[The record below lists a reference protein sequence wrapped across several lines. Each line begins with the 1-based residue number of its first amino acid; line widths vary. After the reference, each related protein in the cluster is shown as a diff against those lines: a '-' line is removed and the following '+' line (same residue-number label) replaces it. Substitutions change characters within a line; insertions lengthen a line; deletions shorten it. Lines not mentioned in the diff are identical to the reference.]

1 MRSLKPVFSSAVAMA
16 LCSLL
21 AGGCGGSPSD
31 GDPDTQ
37 TPQSGG
43 LGGKAG
49 EGGPGFG
56 DEPTYP
62 GDDDATPG
70 KVTICHIPP
79 GNPANAHTISVS
91 TSAWPAHERHGDTLG
106 PCEGGGEE
114 PDAGSGEEPD
124 AGSGEEPDAGNG
136 EEPDAGTGGE
146 EPDAGAPVCAP
157 IGEACGEAADCCLGL
172 MCGEDNTCDPVIG

>member
-1 MRSLKPVFSSAVAMA
+1 MRSLNPVFSSAVVMA

-21 AGGCGGSPSD
+21 AGGCGGSPS
-31 GDPDTQ
+31 GGESDTQ

-49 EGGPGFG
+49 EGGPVFG

-124 AGSGEEPDAGNG
+124 AGGGEEPDAGSGEEPDAG
-136 EEPDAGTGGE
+136 GGE

-157 IGEACGEAADCCLGL
+157 IGEACGESAACCLGL

>member
-1 MRSLKPVFSSAVAMA
+1 MRSLNPVFSSAVVMA

-21 AGGCGGSPSD
+21 AGGCGGSPS
-31 GDPDTQ
+31 GDESPDTQ

-49 EGGPGFG
+49 EGGPVFG

-106 PCEGGGEE
+106 PCDGG
-114 PDAGSGEEPD
+114 
-124 AGSGEEPDAGNG
+124 G

-157 IGEACGEAADCCLGL
+157 IGEACGEAAACCLGL
-172 MCGEDNTCDPVIG
+172 VCGDGNTCEPVIG

>member
-1 MRSLKPVFSSAVAMA
+1 MRSLNPVFSSAVVMA

-31 GDPDTQ
+31 GESPDMHA
-37 TPQSGG
+37 PQSGG

-49 EGGPGFG
+49 

-62 GDDDATPG
+62 GDDGDDDATPG

-79 GNPANAHTISVS
+79 GNPANAHTLSVS
-91 TSAWPAHERHGDTLG
+91 TAAWPAHARHGDTLG
-106 PCEGGGEE
+106 PCDAGTGGEE
-114 PDAGSGEEPD
+114 PDAGTGEEPD
-124 AGSGEEPDAGNG
+124 AGGG

-146 EPDAGAPVCAP
+146 DPDAGAPVCAP
-157 IGEACGEAADCCLGL
+157 IGEACGESAACCFGL
-172 MCGEDNTCDPVIG
+172 TCGEDNTCDPIIG